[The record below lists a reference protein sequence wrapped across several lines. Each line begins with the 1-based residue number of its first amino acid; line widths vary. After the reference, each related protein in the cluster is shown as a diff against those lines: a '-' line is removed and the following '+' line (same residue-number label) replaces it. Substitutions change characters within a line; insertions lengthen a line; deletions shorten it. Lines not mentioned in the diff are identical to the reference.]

1 MSKTFGQLRAGDEV
15 YVIKGSSVEIAKVT
29 TAEPSP
35 TEMLDCL
42 QKEENTMIEKDLET
56 ICQHYGIRKQLK
68 KLSEEVFE
76 LQEAVIDNE
85 WDVDGNTDHIA
96 EELADV
102 MVLWEQIRL
111 HYEVPIQVIQG
122 IMKEKIERQLKRI
135 NEEKK

>member
-1 MSKTFGQLRAGDEV
+1 MN
-15 YVIKGSSVEIAKVT
+15 Y
-29 TAEPSP
+29 
-35 TEMLDCL
+35 
-42 QKEENTMIEKDLET
+42 KDLET
-56 ICQHYGIRKQLK
+56 ICQHYGIRNQLK

-85 WDVDGNTDHIA
+85 WDVDGNTDHVA

-111 HYEVPIQVIQG
+111 HYGVPIQVIQG

-135 NEEKK
+135 KEEKK

>member
-1 MSKTFGQLRAGDEV
+1 MTK
-15 YVIKGSSVEIAKVT
+15 
-29 TAEPSP
+29 
-35 TEMLDCL
+35 
-42 QKEENTMIEKDLET
+42 KDLET

-85 WDVDGNTDHIA
+85 WDVDGNTDHVA

-111 HYEVPIQVIQG
+111 HHGVTIQVVQG

-135 NEEKK
+135 ENEKGR

>member
-1 MSKTFGQLRAGDEV
+1 MT
-15 YVIKGSSVEIAKVT
+15 
-29 TAEPSP
+29 
-35 TEMLDCL
+35 
-42 QKEENTMIEKDLET
+42 EKDLEI

-135 NEEKK
+135 EEEKK

>member
-1 MSKTFGQLRAGDEV
+1 MN
-15 YVIKGSSVEIAKVT
+15 Y
-29 TAEPSP
+29 
-35 TEMLDCL
+35 
-42 QKEENTMIEKDLET
+42 KDLET
-56 ICQHYGIRKQLK
+56 ICQHYGIRGQLK
-68 KLSEEVFE
+68 KISEEVFE

-85 WDVDGNTDHIA
+85 WDVDGNIEHIA

-135 NEEKK
+135 ENEKGR

>member
-1 MSKTFGQLRAGDEV
+1 MN
-15 YVIKGSSVEIAKVT
+15 Y
-29 TAEPSP
+29 
-35 TEMLDCL
+35 
-42 QKEENTMIEKDLET
+42 EKLET

-135 NEEKK
+135 ENEKGR

>member
-1 MSKTFGQLRAGDEV
+1 MLC
-15 YVIKGSSVEIAKVT
+15 IL
-29 TAEPSP
+29 
-35 TEMLDCL
+35 LDCL

-111 HYEVPIQVIQG
+111 HYGVPIQVIQG
-122 IMKEKIERQLKRI
+122 IMKEKVERQLKRI
-135 NEEKK
+135 KEEKK

>member
-1 MSKTFGQLRAGDEV
+1 MNDE
-15 YVIKGSSVEIAKVT
+15 K
-29 TAEPSP
+29 
-35 TEMLDCL
+35 L
-42 QKEENTMIEKDLET
+42 EK

-102 MVLWEQIRL
+102 MVLWAQITL
-111 HYEVPIQVIQG
+111 HYDIPTQTVQG
-122 IMKEKIERQLKRI
+122 IMEEKVERQLKRI
-135 NEEKK
+135 EEE

>member
-1 MSKTFGQLRAGDEV
+1 MN
-15 YVIKGSSVEIAKVT
+15 Y
-29 TAEPSP
+29 
-35 TEMLDCL
+35 
-42 QKEENTMIEKDLET
+42 KDLET

-85 WDVDGNTDHIA
+85 WDVDGNTDHVA

-135 NEEKK
+135 ENEKGR

>member
-1 MSKTFGQLRAGDEV
+1 MN
-15 YVIKGSSVEIAKVT
+15 Y
-29 TAEPSP
+29 
-35 TEMLDCL
+35 
-42 QKEENTMIEKDLET
+42 KDLET
-56 ICQHYGIRKQLK
+56 ICQHYGIRKQIK

-135 NEEKK
+135 ENEKGR